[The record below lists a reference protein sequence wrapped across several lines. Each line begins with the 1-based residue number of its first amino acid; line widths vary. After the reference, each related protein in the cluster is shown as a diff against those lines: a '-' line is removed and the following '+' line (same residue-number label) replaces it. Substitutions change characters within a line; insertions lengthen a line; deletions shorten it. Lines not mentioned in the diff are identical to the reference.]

1 MPWSAAQYL
10 IFENERTRP
19 ARDLLAAVPAEIDA
33 QRVVDLGCGPGNS
46 TQLLLA
52 RFPRAAILGV
62 DSSPDMIA
70 AARRRLPQLRFEVAD
85 IAQWQDKGPF
95 DVILANAVLHWL
107 PDHELLLPALVS
119 KLRPGGALAIQMPDN
134 LDSPTHRLMRATA
147 LNGPWSGAL
156 GKAAEARTTLR
167 EPVWY
172 YERLLPLCS
181 NVDIWHTTYHHR
193 LAGAHAVVEWFSGS
207 ALVPFLEPLAEAQRR
222 AFLADYTAAVAR
234 AYAPLPDG
242 SVLLPFPRL
251 FMVGIKG
258 HREPG

>member
-85 IAQWQDKGPF
+85 IAQLQDKGPF

-119 KLRPGGALAIQMPDN
+119 KLRPGGA
-134 LDSPTHRLMRATA
+134 
-147 LNGPWSGAL
+147 
-156 GKAAEARTTLR
+156 
-167 EPVWY
+167 V
-172 YERLLPLCS
+172 
-181 NVDIWHTTYHHR
+181 
-193 LAGAHAVVEWFSGS
+193 AG
-207 ALVPFLEPLAEAQRR
+207 
-222 AFLADYTAAVAR
+222 
-234 AYAPLPDG
+234 
-242 SVLLPFPRL
+242 
-251 FMVGIKG
+251 
-258 HREPG
+258 